1 MGFNIGQRLK
11 NLRTF
16 YKLSQSKMAEW
27 ADIDDKYYGRIERN
41 ESTPTISIIEKVCT
55 GLDIPLVQFFMPSS
69 KLLQMDFLNEYNVQK
84 VQAMN
89 MPNDID
95 IHFNRNVLLK
105 DCNNCLWYNGY
116 IASAYYDEFE
126 IQLVAEGNIKAQV
139 YINFEEVAS
148 LNDSSISNELNKY
161 IKNDKELASIMVRED
176 YNEEILSERQ
186 GNVMFV
192 PESNWLS
199 FVIINHS
206 SGEEIDRIELD
217 TENIYEPFMKKGTD
231 LFYNYF

>member
-1 MGFNIGQRLK
+1 MNFDIGRRLK
-11 NLRTF
+11 HLRTF
-16 YKLSQSKMAEW
+16 YKISQSQMAEL

-69 KLLQMDFLNEYNVQK
+69 KLLQTDFLNEYNVQK

-95 IHFNRNVLLK
+95 IHYNRNILLK
-105 DCNNCLWYNGY
+105 DCNNCLWYDGY
-116 IASAYYDEFE
+116 IASAYYDELE

-148 LNDSSISNELNKY
+148 FNDGSISNELSKY
-161 IKNDKELASIMVRED
+161 IKNDEELTSMMVRED

-186 GNVMFV
+186 GSVMFV

-206 SGEEIDRIELD
+206 NGEEIDRIELD
-217 TENIYEPFMKKGTD
+217 TENIYEPFMKKGAD
-231 LFYNYF
+231 LFDNYF

>member
-1 MGFNIGQRLK
+1 MNFDIGRRLK
-11 NLRTF
+11 HLRTF
-16 YKLSQSKMAEW
+16 YKISQSQMAEL

-69 KLLQMDFLNEYNVQK
+69 KLLQTDFLNEYNVQK

-95 IHFNRNVLLK
+95 IHYNRNILLK
-105 DCNNCLWYNGY
+105 DCNNCLWYDGY
-116 IASAYYDEFE
+116 IASAYCDELE

-148 LNDSSISNELNKY
+148 FNDGSISNELSKY
-161 IKNDKELASIMVRED
+161 IKNDEELTSMMVRED

-186 GNVMFV
+186 GSVMFV

-206 SGEEIDRIELD
+206 NGEEIDRIELD
-217 TENIYEPFMKKGTD
+217 TENIYEPFMKKCAD